1 MKGILE
7 LMITNLQKR
16 PLPFICAILLLTLGY
31 EERQRALDKK
41 NCDIQKQQL
50 INQLDSTIY
59 LFINKQ
65 QQDNSL
71 LQNQN
76 NENIRIIEFLKDRS
90 RK

>member
-1 MKGILE
+1 
-7 LMITNLQKR
+7 MITNLQKR